1 MTSQKSGISF
11 EYSDKNVR
19 PQDDLYRFMNGTYLA
34 THEIPADRASDGAF
48 NTLRIKAEKEVFDI
62 IEELSKVNQPEG
74 STAKK
79 IGDLYTSFMDEERI
93 EKLALSPIASDIKT
107 VLGIKT
113 REEFIDHM
121 GEFETRGNGGL
132 FYFVVYGDA
141 QDSTTNIGYTGQSG
155 LSLPDEAYY
164 REAEYEPIRAAFL
177 LHMQN
182 MFNIAGIE
190 DPNGHSARVLAL
202 ETELASHHWDQVK
215 CRDAVLT
222 YNKKNFAELQD
233 LSKGFD
239 WIRYLKAA
247 KTPESVVQNVVVS
260 QPSFFT
266 GLGQMMEKFEVEKWR
281 SWLLWHLLSGSAP
294 YLHKALVD
302 ENFEFYGKTLSG
314 IPQIRERW
322 KRGVSIVEGVL
333 GEAIGEIYV
342 SKHFP
347 PDAKKRMDELVANL
361 IEAYRISIN
370 NLDWMSDA
378 TKAKALAKLEKFTPK
393 IGYPVKWRDYS
404 ALQISPTDLIGNIAA
419 TTKFTMDI
427 ELEKIG
433 KPVDKDEWLMTPQTV
448 NAYYMPL
455 NNEIV
460 FPAAILQWPFFDLE
474 ADDAA
479 NYGAIGVVI
488 GHEIGHG
495 FDDQGSKYDGDGNL
509 NDWWT
514 DFDREEFDK
523 RTKKLIEQFNELS
536 PEGITDAK
544 VNGALT
550 IGENIGDLGGL
561 TIAYKAYEIA
571 LKGQPAPIIDGLS
584 GYERFFYSFAQSWC
598 GKTREE
604 EMRRRLQVDPHS
616 PPEFRV
622 NQIVKNFD
630 AFYEVF
636 NVQPGDKHYLAPGDR
651 VSIW

>member
-1 MTSQKSGISF
+1 MSQLKSGISF
-11 EYSDKNVR
+11 ENADKGVR
-19 PQDDLYRFMNGTYLA
+19 VQDDLFRHMNGIYLK
-34 THEIPADRASDGAF
+34 THEIPADRATDGAF

-62 IEELSKVNQPEG
+62 IEELSKVEQPAG
-74 STAKK
+74 SSAKK
-79 IGDLYTSFMDEERI
+79 IGDLYRSFMDEERI
-93 EKLALSPIASDIKT
+93 ENLGLSPIATDIAT
-107 VLGIKT
+107 VLNLKS

-141 QDSTTNIGYTGQSG
+141 QDSSTNIGYTGQSG
-155 LSLPDEAYY
+155 ISLPDEAYY
-164 REAEYEPIRAAFL
+164 RENEYEPIRAAFL

-182 MFNIAGIE
+182 MLNLAGIQ
-190 DPNGHSARVLAL
+190 NANVHAARVLEL
-202 ETELASHHWDQVK
+202 ETEIASHHWDQVK

-222 YNKKNFAELQD
+222 YNKKNFTELQE

-239 WIRYLKAA
+239 WVRYLKAA
-247 KTPESVVQNVVVS
+247 KTPKSVVQNVVVS

-266 GLGQMMEKFEVEKWR
+266 GLGSMMEKFEIEKWR
-281 SWLLWHLLSGSAP
+281 SWLLWHLISGSAP
-294 YLHKALVD
+294 FLHKSMVD

-322 KRGVSIVEGVL
+322 KRGVAMVEGVL

-342 SKHFP
+342 AKHFP
-347 PDAKKRMDELVANL
+347 PAAKKRMDELVANL
-361 IEAYRISIN
+361 IEAYRISISE
-370 NLDWMSDA
+370 LDWMSDV

-393 IGYPVKWRDYS
+393 IGYPEKWRDYS
-404 ALQISPTDLIGNIAA
+404 KLEISPDDLIGNIAA
-419 TTKFTMDI
+419 TTQFSMDF
-427 ELEKIG
+427 ELAKIG
-433 KPVDKDEWLMTPQTV
+433 KPVDKSEWLMTPQTV

-479 NYGAIGVVI
+479 NYGGIGVVI

-514 DFDREEFDK
+514 DFDRQEFDK
-523 RTKKLIEQFNELS
+523 RAGKLIAQFNELS
-536 PEGITDAK
+536 PEGISDAK

-561 TIAYKAYEIA
+561 TIGYKAYEIA
-571 LKGQPAPIIDGLS
+571 LKGQPAPIIDGLT
-584 GYERFFYSFAQSWC
+584 GLERFFYSYAQIWC

-604 EMRRRLQVDPHS
+604 EARRRLQVDPHS
-616 PPEFRV
+616 PAEFRV

-630 AFYEVF
+630 AFYKVF
-636 NVQPGDKHYLAPGDR
+636 NVSPGDGLYLAPEER